1 MTNCG
6 ENTVFS
12 GKHKPTV
19 QQDTMQCTHSTGRVM
34 IKTYRRLSIKGAYF
48 PILIGAC

>member
-12 GKHKPTV
+12 GKHRRQAT
-19 QQDTMQCTHSTGRVM
+19 TQCTHSTGRVM
-34 IKTYRRLSIKGAYF
+34 IKTYRILSIKGVYF
-48 PILIGAC
+48 SILIGAC